1 MWGILLSYSV
11 FCPEDFEWQMQYKG
25 RDGVGYPAG
34 SSGRDWQC

>member
-25 RDGVGYPAG
+25 RDGVGYSTG